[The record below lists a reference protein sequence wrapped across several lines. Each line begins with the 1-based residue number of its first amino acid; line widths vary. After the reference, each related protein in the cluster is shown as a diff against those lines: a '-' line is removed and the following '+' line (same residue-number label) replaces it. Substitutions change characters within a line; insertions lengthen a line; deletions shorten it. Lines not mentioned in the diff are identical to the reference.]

1 MSAWSA
7 QLAAQ
12 AAPPAVERTPQAGES
27 CPLCGSPLH
36 VDQDW
41 CLNCGAAART
51 RLAGAP
57 NWKLPVAT
65 LAVIAAL
72 SLAVLTAAL
81 VKLAGDVGTPAPV
94 RTRTVTVAVAPA
106 AVIPPPTTT
115 PTAPGATG
123 TTTPATPLSGARTGG
138 SAPSGT
144 AGSGALARR
153 RLGSRASHIAAPNL
167 NTKAAEALRIAGSIG
182 GR

>member
-7 QLAAQ
+7 PLAAQ

-27 CPLCGSPLH
+27 CPLCGAPLH
-36 VDQDW
+36 VEQDW

-57 NWKLPVAT
+57 NWKVPVAT
-65 LAVIAAL
+65 LALIAVL
-72 SLAVLTAAL
+72 SLAVLVAAL
-81 VKLAGDVGTPAPV
+81 VKLAGDVGAPAPV
-94 RTRTVTVAVAPA
+94 RTRTVTIPVAPA
-106 AVIPPPTTT
+106 AVTPPPTATT

-123 TTTPATPLSGARTGG
+123 ATPGTPQSRTGAG
-138 SAPSGT
+138 GTAPSGT

-153 RLGSRASHIAAPNL
+153 RLGSGASHTAVPQIK
-167 NTKAAEALRIAGSIG
+167 TKVAEALHIAGSIG